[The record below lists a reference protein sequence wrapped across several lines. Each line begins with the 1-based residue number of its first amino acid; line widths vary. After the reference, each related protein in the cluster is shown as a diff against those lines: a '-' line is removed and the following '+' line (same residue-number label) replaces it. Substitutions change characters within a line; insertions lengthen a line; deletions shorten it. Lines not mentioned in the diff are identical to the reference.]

1 MNKELTLKNLGDVEH
16 HVKALTKNYYDDCVP
31 VKDLKFDNLNTVRI
45 DGEKHTLRPMAQ
57 QGIAFRLGIP
67 LSYLRKCYAEL
78 QAYNMN
84 YWIKHEKNEELF
96 FRFDAEDNVRTVFS
110 PRYVPLDNKQ
120 IIKQLY
126 ALGYDKKSEA
136 RCTIDDDFMSLSIFD
151 DKSSFKING
160 DQMRGGHIFSNSE
173 TGLSS
178 FSLAA
183 FLYRLVC
190 ANGLISRKNFSLA
203 KFPHV
208 SEKTLSKIPKLLE
221 DTSKEL
227 SVQKKHFELST
238 KSHVDDPLAT
248 IDTFNKQFQLG
259 PVERDAVEWA
269 WPQEEGSTMFSVIN
283 TYTKAAQ
290 FESLSAA
297 SSFKLQKTGG
307 EILSLVN

>member
-16 HVKALTKNYYDDCVP
+16 HVKALTKNYYDDYIP
-31 VKDLKFDNLNTVRI
+31 VKSLKFDNLNTVRI

-67 LSYLRKCYAEL
+67 LSYLRKCNNDL

-84 YWIKHEKNEELF
+84 YMMKFEKNQELY
-96 FRFDAEDNVRTVFS
+96 FRFDDEDNVRTVFS
-110 PRYVPLDNKQ
+110 PKYIKLDNLQ
-120 IIKQLY
+120 VIKHLY
-126 ALGYDKKSEA
+126 KMGFDKKADA

-160 DQMRGGHIFSNSE
+160 DQMRCGNTYSNSE
-173 TGLSS
+173 TGLAS

-190 ANGLISRKNFSLA
+190 ANGLISRKNVSLA
-203 KFPHV
+203 RFPHV
-208 SEKTLSKIPKLLE
+208 SEKTLSKIPALIEETTREL
-221 DTSKEL
+221 TS
-227 SVQKKHFELST
+227 QKKSFELST
-238 KSHVDDPLAT
+238 KSPVDDPEAT
-248 IDTFNKQFQLG
+248 LDSFNRQFKLNE
-259 PVERDAVEWA
+259 VERNAVEWG
-269 WPQEEGSTMFSVIN
+269 WKQEEGSNLFYIIN
-283 TYTKAAQ
+283 AYTRGAQ

-307 EILSLVN
+307 EILSLVA

>member
-1 MNKELTLKNLGDVEH
+1 MCKELKTLGAVEQ
-16 HVKALTKNYYDDCVP
+16 HVKALTKNYYDDYVP
-31 VKDLKFDNLNTVRI
+31 VKSLKFDNLNTVRI

-67 LSYLRKCYAEL
+67 LSYLRKCPEGVA
-78 QAYNMN
+78 AYNMN

-126 ALGYDKKSEA
+126 ALGYDKKSDA

-151 DKSSFKING
+151 DKSSFKIND
-160 DQMRGGHIFSNSE
+160 DQMRGGHTYSNSE
-173 TGLSS
+173 TGLAS

-183 FLYRLVC
+183 FIFRLVC
-190 ANGLISRKNFSLA
+190 SNGLLARKNVSLA

-208 SEKTLSKIPKLLE
+208 SEKTLSKIPALIE
-221 DTSKEL
+221 ETSREL
-227 SVQKKHFELST
+227 TSQKKSFELST
-238 KSHVDDPLAT
+238 KSPVDDPLAT

-259 PVERDAVEWA
+259 PVERDAVSWA
-269 WPQEEGSTMFSVIN
+269 WPFEEGSTMFSVIN

-290 FESLSAA
+290 FSSLSAA

-307 EILSLVN
+307 QILSLVN